1 MFLEKSTLNQK
12 LPTIEIER
20 LAVKKGFTIKPWVYH
35 RLHGNEPYILNLL
48 KVEYHHTTLGLKKK
62 DLPNGNNC
70 LQKTRCK
77 TKTKTTNAGELDVLP
92 GQKTVTPTQILLGSN
107 P

>member
-62 DLPNGNNC
+62 RTCPMGITAFKKQDVKPRPKRL
-70 LQKTRCK
+70 TRVSLTSSQDK
-77 TKTKTTNAGELDVLP
+77 K
-92 GQKTVTPTQILLGSN
+92 Q
-107 P
+107 